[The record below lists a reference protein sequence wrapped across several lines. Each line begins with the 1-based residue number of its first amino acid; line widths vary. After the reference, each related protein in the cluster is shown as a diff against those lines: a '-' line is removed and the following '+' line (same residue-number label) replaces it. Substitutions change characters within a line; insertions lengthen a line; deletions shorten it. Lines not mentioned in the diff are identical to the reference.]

1 MAKEWYILH
10 TFSGREARVERA
22 VRMLVEHARIPTNVI
37 FDIKIP
43 EELLTEVKD
52 GKKRVVR
59 RKFFPGYLLVE
70 MDLPEVDWRIVCNEV
85 RRIPGVSGFLGSS
98 GNAKPQAVSADE
110 ARRILQKAGEI
121 KGDRTPR
128 IAQTFLVGQQVRI
141 VEGPFATF
149 SGEVEEVMSKRNKVR
164 VAVTIFGRAT
174 PVELELVQVEA
185 L

>member
-85 RRIPGVSGFLGSS
+85 RRIPGVSGFWVLRAMRSLRRFLRMKLGVFCRRR
-98 GNAKPQAVSADE
+98 GKLRGIGLLVSLRLFWLDN
-110 ARRILQKAGEI
+110 R
-121 KGDRTPR
+121 
-128 IAQTFLVGQQVRI
+128 
-141 VEGPFATF
+141 
-149 SGEVEEVMSKRNKVR
+149 
-164 VAVTIFGRAT
+164 
-174 PVELELVQVEA
+174 
-185 L
+185 